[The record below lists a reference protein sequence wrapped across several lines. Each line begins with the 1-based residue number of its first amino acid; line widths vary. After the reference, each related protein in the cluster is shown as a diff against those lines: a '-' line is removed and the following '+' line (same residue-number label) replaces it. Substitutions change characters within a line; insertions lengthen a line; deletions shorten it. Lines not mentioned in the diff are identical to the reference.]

1 MISTP
6 FGRPSKVLPKA
17 APLLREG
24 TTLLREGTTA
34 ARQFFSHPAASA
46 RGFAKGFPQGETFS
60 YEKEKFY
67 SQIKKFIS
75 Q

>member
-17 APLLREG
+17 APLLRK
-24 TTLLREGTTA
+24 GTTA
-34 ARQFFSHPAASA
+34 ARQFFSHPAASE